1 MKFELYHSESEQS
14 YTLIKKGANKR
25 GQLEPD
31 AKLIHKITAKDWTGA
46 VAKQEQL
53 LYKESK

>member
-14 YTLIKKGANKR
+14 YTLVRKGDKLR
-25 GQLEPD
+25 GQLEDD
-31 AKLIHKITAKDWTGA
+31 AKLIHKITAKDFTDA

>member
-14 YTLIKKGANKR
+14 YTLLKKGANKR

-46 VAKQEQL
+46 VAKQ
-53 LYKESK
+53 